1 MRHIWI
7 CLIDGVLIRSGL
19 VHPGETMPAL
29 LEKLLQRYP
38 HMRPE
43 AMKVIREDGAIFD
56 SELWFSTSSVEGPKP
71 EEQDDVLA
79 VVGVVDGH
87 IGVNIR
93 KGKSAEDILM
103 NEAQSLEDHLAEDVD
118 FGIFNFNGEQVASIE
133 DMMSFITP
141 PTQETENGGEQ
152 QNGGP
157 GDDSKRRGRGRGRNR
172 RRERGPRGRR
182 RRGEAPKGGN
192 QAGAGAKSGEGKSD
206 APAGEGAIAG
216 AVAAADAAGGSDAG
230 GGEDQEYD
238 SREAGMGDDDSAQ
251 ADLRNEDGAGD
262 DFPDDHGGDARLDQD
277 RAVRGAREKPPERS
291 RHEDRPE
298 QRTHPSDQD
307 HGQSNTGDHAEG
319 GERS

>member
-19 VHPGETMPAL
+19 VHPGETMPSL

-56 SELWFSTSSVEGPKP
+56 NELWFSTSSVEGPKP
-71 EEQDDVLA
+71 EEHDDVLA

-141 PTQETENGGEQ
+141 PAQEAENGGGQ

-192 QAGAGAKSGEGKSD
+192 QAGAGAKTGEGKSD
-206 APAGEGAIAG
+206 VPASEGALAG
-216 AVAAADAAGGSDAG
+216 AVAAADAAGGSDGG

-251 ADLRNEDGAGD
+251 ADLRNEDGAD
-262 DFPDDHGGDARLDQD
+262 NDFPDDHGGGADRDQHHS
-277 RAVRGAREKPPERS
+277 RS
-291 RHEDRPE
+291 D
-298 QRTHPSDQD
+298 
-307 HGQSNTGDHAEG
+307 TGDDT
-319 GERS
+319 ERRDRS